1 MTYRSMSKGV
11 PTVIDLFSGC
21 GGLALGFEKAGFK
34 IVGGIE
40 LMPEAVGTVSS
51 NLCWRYGRESDHICA
66 DITETDASVFNDK
79 IGPEGCIVIGGPPCQ
94 AYSRAGKAKLNS
106 LGADRVNT
114 TDARG
119 YLYQDFLRFAFD
131 LDARAVIMENVPEA
145 TRFGEM
151 NIPEIVSNELEAH
164 GYEAWWTLLCSADYG
179 VPQIRERIFLVG
191 RKKNEKEIPLPM
203 PTHRDI
209 FGYIPQYGRQ
219 IASFTQYKHFK
230 SPQKGIAD
238 LPAWVTVGEA
248 FSDLPSL
255 FPTEKSKYVNTP
267 INSEIPYKTPARN
280 PFQKIMRNWYGFEL
294 FAVTGH
300 SFRKNTRDF
309 PIFARM
315 KQGDLFTD
323 ASRIADE
330 LFYKKAHDLGLKEG
344 TDEYKKL
351 KRQMVPIY
359 DRENFQEK
367 WRRLDENKP
376 SHTVVAHLS
385 FDTYSHIHPWEP
397 RGISVRE
404 AARLQSFPD
413 DFSFIC
419 SMGDAFK
426 QIGNAVP
433 PLLAYGVAKTV
444 FNSFK

>member
-1 MTYRSMSKGV
+1 MSKGI
-11 PTVIDLFSGC
+11 PKIIDLFSGC
-21 GGLALGFEKAGFK
+21 GGLALGFEKAGFQ
-34 IVGGIE
+34 IAGGIE
-40 LMPEAVGTVSS
+40 MVPEAVETISS
-51 NLCWRYGRESDHICA
+51 NLSWRYGRESDHICA
-66 DITETDASVFNDK
+66 DITETDASVLKDR

-106 LGADRVNT
+106 LGEDRINT
-114 TDARG
+114 SDARG

-131 LDARAVIMENVPEA
+131 LEARAVIMENVPEA
-145 TRFGEM
+145 TRFGDM
-151 NIPEIVSNELEAH
+151 NIPEIVCEELEAH
-164 GYEAWWTLLCSADYG
+164 DYEAWWTLLCSADYG
-179 VPQIRERIFLVG
+179 VPQIRERLFVIG
-191 RKKNEKEIPLPM
+191 RKKGENEIALPV

-209 FGYIPQYGRQ
+209 YGYVPQYGRQ
-219 IASFTQYKHFK
+219 LTSFTQYKHFRI
-230 SPQKGIAD
+230 PNKGGND

-248 FSDLPSL
+248 FSDLPVL
-255 FPTEKSKYVNTP
+255 FPTEKSKYVNMP
-267 INSEIPYKTPARN
+267 INSELLYKSSARN
-280 PFQKIMRNWYGFEL
+280 SYQEQMRCWYGFEL
-294 FAVTGH
+294 FAVTGNV
-300 SFRKNTRDF
+300 FRKNTRDF

-330 LFYKKAHDLGLKEG
+330 LFYKKAHDLGLAEG
-344 TDEYKKL
+344 TPEYNKL

-359 DRENFQEK
+359 DRDSFPEK

-433 PLLAYGVAKTV
+433 PLLAYGLAKSV

>member
-1 MTYRSMSKGV
+1 MSKCIPV
-11 PTVIDLFSGC
+11 VVDLFSGC
-21 GGLALGFEKAGFK
+21 GGLALGFEKAGFN

-40 LMPEAVGTVSS
+40 MVPEAVETISS
-51 NLCWRYGRESDHICA
+51 NICWRYGRESDYICA
-66 DITETDASVFNDK
+66 DITETDASIFKDR
-79 IGPEGCIVIGGPPCQ
+79 IGQEGCIVIGGPPCQ

-106 LGADRVNT
+106 LGEDRINT
-114 TDARG
+114 SDARG

-131 LDARAVIMENVPEA
+131 LDARAVVMENVPES
-145 TRFGEM
+145 TRFGDM
-151 NIPEIVSNELEAH
+151 NIPEIVSEELDAH
-164 GYEAWWTLLCSADYG
+164 GYDSWWTLLCAADYG
-179 VPQIRERIFLVG
+179 VPQIRERVFIVG
-191 RKKNEKEIPLPM
+191 RKKGENDIGLPI
-203 PTHRDI
+203 PTHRDF

-219 IASFTQYKHFK
+219 IASFSQYKHFK
-230 SPQKGIAD
+230 PPFKGKED
-238 LPAWVTVGEA
+238 LPPWITVGEA

-255 FPTEKSKYVNTP
+255 FPSERSKYVNTP
-267 INSEIPYKTPARN
+267 INSELPYRTPVSN
-280 PFQKIMRNWYGFEL
+280 SFQETMRNWYGFEL
-294 FAVTGH
+294 FCVTGNT
-300 SFRKNTRDF
+300 FRKNTRDF

-315 KQGDLFTD
+315 RQGALFTD

-344 TDEYKKL
+344 TPEYVKL

-359 DRENFQEK
+359 DRESFQEK

-433 PLLAYGVAKTV
+433 PLLAYGLAKAV
-444 FNSFK
+444 FNSYRD